1 MKSSQAKIFDF
12 TLLKQ
17 KLSEQENVIMA
28 FVFGS
33 ARYGEQITPDS
44 DVDIA
49 VWLREPS
56 ALDDRLFLLELCQK
70 ILQFDDIDLCF
81 LNTASTLL
89 RFEALSGTKLLI
101 RDTEF
106 YADFFSKTCRYYED
120 DMMCL
125 EQSRRI
131 WHEIHGE
138 KITQLNSDNIEGIIS
153 R

>member
-17 KLSEQENVIMA
+17 KLSEQENVMMA

-33 ARYGEQITPDS
+33 AKDGEQKKPDS

-49 VWLREPS
+49 VWLKEPPT
-56 ALDDRLFLLELCQK
+56 LDDRLFLLGLCQET
-70 ILQFDDIDLCF
+70 LQYDNIDLCF
-81 LNTASTLL
+81 LNTATTLL
-89 RFEALSGTKLLI
+89 CFEALSGIKLVI
-101 RDTEF
+101 KDMDF

-120 DMMCL
+120 DMMRL
-125 EQSRRI
+125 EQNRQI
-131 WHEIHGE
+131 WHEIHG
-138 KITQLNSDNIEGIIS
+138 KKRGV